1 MSTPAWF
8 AALGLVSAAPE
19 QATRDAAPVPYQ
31 GDFDAPPAQ
40 LWKVP
45 LPGPVVPSATHTEL
59 GGPTLHGPYVYVG
72 SAGAD
77 ALFVLDRRT
86 GRVVRELPAGAPVE
100 TTPVVHD
107 DDLIYADGAG
117 TTWVWPLDPELRDT
131 PRWTH
136 SGSAPVLA
144 TPLVTDDL
152 VFVATV
158 TNVVYALDRA
168 TGELVWR
175 HAQKLDPGRSAE
187 LELYGAPTPA
197 LVGELLVT
205 GFSDGTL
212 VGLTAKGGELVWQR
226 RVGEGQYPDIM
237 GAARPHGTDV
247 VVAGYTEPLVALD
260 LMSRNVRWRV
270 DVGGA
275 QPALIGGGGG
285 EKPAAFDAEDPDGGF
300 VFHGGAD
307 GKLRCLDA
315 TGGDEVWVWDSETE
329 TALTSPVPTPA
340 GLLVGASGGSVYLVD
355 PATGAER
362 WRWQPGYHPSG
373 VTVPPA
379 VQGRQAVI
387 VTNAGHVASF
397 VAPSDERG
405 RLDGV
410 GAVGWYPDP

>member
-1 MSTPAWF
+1 MSAPAWF
-8 AALGLVSAAPE
+8 AALGIVSAAPE
-19 QATRDAAPVPYQ
+19 GAERDQSPVPFQ
-31 GDFDAPPAQ
+31 GAFDAPPAE
-40 LWKVP
+40 LWRVP
-45 LPGPVVPSATHTEL
+45 LPGPVVPSAVHTEL
-59 GGPTLHGPYVYVG
+59 GGATLHGPYVYVG

-100 TTPVVHD
+100 TTPVIDQGELV
-107 DDLIYADGAG
+107 YADGSG
-117 TTWVWPLDPELRDT
+117 TTWVWPLDPEERAT

-144 TPLVTDDL
+144 TPLVTDDRIY
-152 VFVATV
+152 VATV
-158 TNVVYALDRA
+158 TNVVYALDRR

-212 VGLTAKGGELVWQR
+212 VGLTASAGELVWQR

-247 VVAGYTEPLVALD
+247 IVAGYTEPLVAMD
-260 LMSRNVRWRV
+260 LVSRNVRWRV

-275 QPALIGGGGG
+275 QPAVVGGGTGDT
-285 EKPAAFDAEDPDGGF
+285 PVDFPAEDPSGAF

-307 GKLRCLDA
+307 GRLRCLGA
-315 TGGDEVWVWDSETE
+315 SSGAEVWSWDSGTE
-329 TALTSPVPTPA
+329 TALTAPVPTPA
-340 GLLVGASGGSVYLVD
+340 GLLVGASGGSVYLVS
-355 PATGAER
+355 PETGEER
-362 WRWQPGYHPSG
+362 WRWEPGYHPSG
-373 VTVPPA
+373 ITVPPS
-379 VQGRQAVI
+379 VDGRQAVV
-387 VTNAGHVASF
+387 VTNAGYIASF
-397 VAPSDERG
+397 VVPSDDQG
-405 RLDGV
+405 RLDGA
-410 GAVGWYPDP
+410 GAVGWIASP